1 MSVSENNT
9 PLKNVYYCISNHRR
23 RRATEIRSLSCIIV
37 DHNNHS
43 SNHHHDATTRRQHRY
58 NCGSKTILVFVPL
71 VILIL
76 IQYNNSIYTL
86 SLVRSMVS
94 FDSVVVNVQ
103 RSTSTE
109 ITTTTADTNVTTVA
123 ENVEITHEPSN
134 GTTPRRRILIAQYTA
149 STQSFFSSSSS
160 FPTNNIYDQ
169 FLQLTSKVNAA
180 YAVEWNHDFWI
191 MHGIAFRDANI
202 TIIPQQQQQSDDDY
216 TIEKRVIHGH
226 RQPLCTDD
234 DCWVN
239 TTTTTMSDDV
249 PPSRS
254 TYNKIAILELAL
266 LEKQYDGLLLLDADA
281 MMYDF
286 SRDIADLLSPKF
298 VLMAHKTNF
307 SEGTHTGSINVGVT
321 LWNLRHTLTPY
332 VAQRWKSNCLRR
344 ILYHKDDKLDDDQAP
359 LQFLLKQELDQYRR
373 DKVVVAV
380 EEEFYYARGTF
391 VRHFIRPAGT
401 TWTNHTIDSE
411 STRLLKIERSVHDVC
426 TKYHLM
432 CDDDDDDDD
441 DDDTGT

>member
-1 MSVSENNT
+1 
-9 PLKNVYYCISNHRR
+9 
-23 RRATEIRSLSCIIV
+23 
-37 DHNNHS
+37 
-43 SNHHHDATTRRQHRY
+43 
-58 NCGSKTILVFVPL
+58 
-71 VILIL
+71 
-76 IQYNNSIYTL
+76 
-86 SLVRSMVS
+86 
-94 FDSVVVNVQ
+94 
-103 RSTSTE
+103 
-109 ITTTTADTNVTTVA
+109 
-123 ENVEITHEPSN
+123 
-134 GTTPRRRILIAQYTA
+134 
-149 STQSFFSSSSS
+149 
-160 FPTNNIYDQ
+160 
-169 FLQLTSKVNAA
+169 
-180 YAVEWNHDFWI
+180 
-191 MHGIAFRDANI
+191 
-202 TIIPQQQQQSDDDY
+202 
-216 TIEKRVIHGH
+216 
-226 RQPLCTDD
+226 
-234 DCWVN
+234 
-239 TTTTTMSDDV
+239 MSDDV

-432 CDDDDDDDD
+432 CDDDDN
-441 DDDTGT
+441 TET